1 VVEGQHGLVL
11 CAFLIATFMG
21 TIHKGSGQEEGSSL
35 RQGRREEFS
44 AASRRVGGG
53 ASMVG
58 SPTYRWLPRGWA
70 LKIAAVAFTW
80 PLVLALFR
88 GAPADALALAAA
100 MALLFT
106 GGELVARGCRE
117 EAEREGRTLALS
129 DMPWKTMGA
138 LAAGAAAFLISL
150 GAAHDPTLMAVLFG
164 VVTTGAVALTYGLD
178 QRVDRRAIKEAAQR
192 AGLRGKD
199 VIETLE
205 EAHRKVRGIE
215 EAARGLHSRELKAR
229 LERICRQARGILG
242 QLEQNPNKLS
252 RARRFLVTY
261 LDGTRDV
268 VGRYAQQQKDLADTP
283 LAGNFRNVLDTVEKV
298 FAEQEEILRRD
309 DQLNLEVQIEVL
321 ETQLRREGVH

>member
-1 VVEGQHGLVL
+1 
-11 CAFLIATFMG
+11 MG
-21 TIHKGSGQEEGSSL
+21 TIHNGSGQEGSRL
-35 RQGRREEFS
+35 RQDGRDEFG

-53 ASMVG
+53 ASMV
-58 SPTYRWLPRGWA
+58 SPIAFRWVPRGWA
-70 LKIAAVAFTW
+70 LKIAAVAFAW
-80 PLVLALFR
+80 PLLLALFR

-117 EAEREGRTLALS
+117 EIAREGRTLALS
-129 DMPWKTMGA
+129 DMPWKTLGA
-138 LAAGAAAFLISL
+138 VAAGVAAFLISL

-164 VVTTGAVALTYGLD
+164 VATGGACALTYGLD
-178 QRVDRRAIKEAAQR
+178 PRVDRRAIKEAAQR

-199 VIETLE
+199 VIEALE
-205 EAHRKVRGIE
+205 EAHRKVRAIE

-229 LERICRQARGILG
+229 LERICHQARTILA

-268 VGRYAQQQKDLADTP
+268 VGRYASQQKDLADTP
-283 LAGNFRNVLDTVEKV
+283 LAANFRNVLDTVEKV
-298 FAEQEEILRRD
+298 FAEQEEVLRRD